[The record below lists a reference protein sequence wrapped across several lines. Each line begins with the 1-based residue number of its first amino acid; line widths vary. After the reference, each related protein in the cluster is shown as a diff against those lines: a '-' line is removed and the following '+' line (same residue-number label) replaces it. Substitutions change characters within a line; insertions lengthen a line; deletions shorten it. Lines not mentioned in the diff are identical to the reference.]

1 MLIDLSRRSALDGR
15 DPVAAPVHTERA
27 AQAVP
32 CWAVLGS
39 LEDRGLHV
47 LAAGERAARLNC
59 PQQQQAGRSGG
70 EVCRQRISR
79 TRPRTLPRLFDSE
92 LEIGACG
99 DWCLGGR
106 VEAAFL
112 SGRTGTGRLLGADGL
127 GGQDDALRPL
137 ADPA

>member
-1 MLIDLSRRSALDGR
+1 
-15 DPVAAPVHTERA
+15 
-27 AQAVP
+27 
-32 CWAVLGS
+32 
-39 LEDRGLHV
+39 
-47 LAAGERAARLNC
+47 
-59 PQQQQAGRSGG
+59 
-70 EVCRQRISR
+70 
-79 TRPRTLPRLFDSE
+79 LPRLFDSE

-137 ADPA
+137 AHPA